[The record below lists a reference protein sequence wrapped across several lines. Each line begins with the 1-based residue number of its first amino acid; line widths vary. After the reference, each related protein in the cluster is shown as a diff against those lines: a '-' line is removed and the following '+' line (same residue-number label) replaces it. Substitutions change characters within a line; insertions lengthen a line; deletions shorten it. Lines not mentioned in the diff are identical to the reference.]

1 MCTTLSWEYRDQC
14 ASQLGKHAK
23 VDRQVKA
30 AWVAGWVGALRRQ
43 VVLHGAGC
51 RKGGGHDDDDDDDD
65 DDSNDDAGV
74 GDRCVAVLGLVVM

>member
-43 VVLHGAGC
+43 EVLHGAGC
-51 RKGGGHDDDDDDDD
+51 RKGGDMMMMTMTMMMTVMMTLVLVI
-65 DDSNDDAGV
+65 GV
-74 GDRCVAVLGLVVM
+74 WQCWVWW